1 MLFTYVK
8 MATEIR
14 ACVREE
20 IVSCKPMDLVSAA
33 VQYESLDMVNEML
46 LGKIA
51 ALQKSLQSKENNLSE
66 DEIAGIKK
74 KIEKLEKEVEDN
86 SDKMKLLEP
95 RWEYVVT
102 TISEASNEHI
112 KNDLNAVRNLLRLTA
127 CQNNSKLYKYVVI
140 NGEDNEKLY
149 EAMERIY
156 QIDKREIDEEGRLC
170 PSESI
175 DKDYIFTKEVIGE
188 IAKSLFSLPIE
199 TELTKK
205 VNIKF
210 NKTDLAYVHNLYV
223 KSLYVRFTP
232 KNENEIVYNGRV
244 LRTLI
249 TKKKDKDGV
258 VKYDFTAFYEVLSKL
273 AIEYIVK

>member
-1 MLFTYVK
+1 MKSYFTLPSLSFFLL
-8 MATEIR
+8 IN
-14 ACVREE
+14 VR
-20 IVSCKPMDLVSAA
+20 KTRPL
-33 VQYESLDMVNEML
+33 
-46 LGKIA
+46 
-51 ALQKSLQSKENNLSE
+51 
-66 DEIAGIKK
+66 
-74 KIEKLEKEVEDN
+74 
-86 SDKMKLLEP
+86 
-95 RWEYVVT
+95 VT

-210 NKTDLAYVHNLYV
+210 FLFCNQCPQNTPIVNNFILIFRCKSYVQ
-223 KSLYVRFTP
+223 
-232 KNENEIVYNGRV
+232 
-244 LRTLI
+244 
-249 TKKKDKDGV
+249 
-258 VKYDFTAFYEVLSKL
+258 
-273 AIEYIVK
+273 